1 MSFGAATSMAL
12 APSALGADYASADEA
27 LAAIEGL
34 EADVERFLLRL
45 ERTVASS
52 RPLVASFRRDRDR
65 HRGHRA
71 RVRRRLGL
79 PSSEAAAASEAPDA
93 ALPALR
99 EAQSALVYAHA
110 EALPALGDAVSV
122 SLLLEDMVDLARHLT
137 VIDLWIESEA
147 ARG

>member
-1 MSFGAATSMAL
+1 MAL
-12 APSALGADYASADEA
+12 APPALGADYASADEA

-34 EADVERFLLRL
+34 EAEVERFLLRL
-45 ERTVASS
+45 ERTAASS

-65 HRGHRA
+65 HRSHRA

-79 PSSEAAAASEAPDA
+79 PSSETAAASEAPDA